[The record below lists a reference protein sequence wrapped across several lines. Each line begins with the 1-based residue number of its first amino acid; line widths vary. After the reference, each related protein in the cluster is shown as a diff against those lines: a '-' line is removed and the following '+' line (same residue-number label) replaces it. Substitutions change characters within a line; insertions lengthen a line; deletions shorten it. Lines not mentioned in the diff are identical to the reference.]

1 MVLTSSIHLHIVSS
15 AGHARCSCS
24 MLGTEANLE
33 VLEELSR
40 LLVNVCR
47 ESNCRASLDRATL
60 GEDRGQIDVVRV
72 DLERLLALAIVDSV
86 HGHGD
91 EAVARHLQ
99 TRMSF
104 TIKFI
109 KQGRAT
115 DQYLVLVVV
124 VARHLAMKVT
134 ISEPDLQLV

>member
-1 MVLTSSIHLHIVSS
+1 
-15 AGHARCSCS
+15 
-24 MLGTEANLE
+24 MLGTQANFE

-40 LLVNVCR
+40 LLVNVR
-47 ESNCRASLDRATL
+47 RQRNRRASLDRATL

-91 EAVARHLQ
+91 EAVAGHLQ
-99 TRMSF
+99 ARMSLA
-104 TIKFI
+104 IKFI
-109 KQGRAT
+109 EQGRAT
-115 DQYLVLVVV
+115 DQNLILVVV
-124 VARHLAMKVT
+124 VARHLAMEVT